1 MSYLYI
7 INELIYIEWNF
18 IILNSVEFNIIF
30 LFDWISF
37 FFIRYIIFISSIVIL
52 YRKGYIKYDKR
63 ITLFYL
69 IVFIFILSI
78 LILIL
83 RINLF
88 WLILGWD
95 ILGVVSY
102 LLVIY
107 YDRIKSINAGIVTIL
122 INRVGDIGIFISL
135 VFLIKRGNLYFFIS
149 ELEWNEIFI
158 LLIAGI
164 TKSSQFPFSVWLP
177 IAIAAPTPVS
187 ALVHSSTLVTAG
199 VYLVIR
205 IGGIQGN
212 LFILIF
218 IRITIFIR
226 GIVANVEIDLKKIV
240 AISTIRQLRF
250 IFFIIYLGLLNLAF
264 FHLLIH
270 AIFKSLIFLS
280 VGIIIHYMG
289 GNQDIR
295 FMGGLR
301 GFIPNIFIN
310 LNLSIFVCV
319 EWFFIRILFKR

>member
-1 MSYLYI
+1 M
-7 INELIYIEWNF
+7 
-18 IILNSVEFNIIF
+18 NII
-30 LFDWISF
+30 

-135 VFLIKRGNLYFFIS
+135 VFLIKRGNLYF
-149 ELEWNEIFI
+149 L
-158 LLIAGI
+158 
-164 TKSSQFPFSVWLP
+164 
-177 IAIAAPTPVS
+177 
-187 ALVHSSTLVTAG
+187 
-199 VYLVIR
+199 
-205 IGGIQGN
+205 
-212 LFILIF
+212 
-218 IRITIFIR
+218 
-226 GIVANVEIDLKKIV
+226 
-240 AISTIRQLRF
+240 
-250 IFFIIYLGLLNLAF
+250 
-264 FHLLIH
+264 
-270 AIFKSLIFLS
+270 
-280 VGIIIHYMG
+280 
-289 GNQDIR
+289 
-295 FMGGLR
+295 
-301 GFIPNIFIN
+301 
-310 LNLSIFVCV
+310 
-319 EWFFIRILFKR
+319 